1 MVVEEGLALV
11 SGPKASLHLD
21 PVWLLRSLARG
32 RVWGGEPRVSERR
45 GWGSVGWCPTAVSC
59 SAVSTP
65 ALVLTNGSKD

>member
-1 MVVEEGLALV
+1 MVLKEGLGLV
-11 SGPKASLHLD
+11 SGPKASLRPD
-21 PVWLLRSLARG
+21 PVWQLRSLVRG

-45 GWGSVGWCPTAVSC
+45 GWGSVGLCPTAISH